1 MDTRRRVSTVDY
13 RKKMKESRVKWRR
26 VRPVLKDY
34 RTIDRFL
41 KSYEQ
46 IQEFKGFNKKMTFAI
61 DSIIKIESM
70 DCRTP
75 KRANLNK
82 LRYETC
88 GDVCEATEDFLIE
101 MLYKKRDDLYKL
113 LQKDNVE
120 DLVKITEKG

>member
-1 MDTRRRVSTVDY
+1 MNTRRMVSTVEY

-46 IQEFKGFNKKMTFAI
+46 IREFKGFNKKMTFTI
-61 DSIIKIESM
+61 ESIITIESM
-70 DCRTP
+70 DCDTP

-82 LRYETC
+82 LKYKTC
-88 GDVCEATEDFLIE
+88 GDVCEMVESFLVDL
-101 MLYKKRDDLYKL
+101 LYKKRDELYKL

-120 DLVKITEKG
+120 DLVFVCEKG